1 MTSANKQKPQKAK
14 DWTDVLKEEPVDNSR
29 QAIEDVFENLHD
41 LIIRKNTDYGNS
53 AFDPPVLNPNATAE
67 NAILTRL
74 SDKFSRL
81 RHILQKGALVA
92 DETVEAIAF
101 FSLPTER
108 RRKWTMNEMIEMPY
122 WQYLCTIANVAIIVF
137 IWTLG
142 NFGN

>member
-1 MTSANKQKPQKAK
+1 MTSANKQKPQKTK

-92 DETVEAIAF
+92 DETVEDTIKDIAGYCVLF
-101 FSLPTER
+101 
-108 RRKWTMNEMIEMPY
+108 
-122 WQYLCTIANVAIIVF
+122 IANRKKEKMD
-137 IWTLG
+137 
-142 NFGN
+142 NE